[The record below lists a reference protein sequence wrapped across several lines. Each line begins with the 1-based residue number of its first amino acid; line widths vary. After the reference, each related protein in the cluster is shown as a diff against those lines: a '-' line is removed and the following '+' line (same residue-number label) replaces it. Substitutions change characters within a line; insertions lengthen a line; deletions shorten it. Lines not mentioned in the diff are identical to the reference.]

1 MVNIQN
7 VTSDIVWIGGSDRRL
22 SRFENLFPLPN
33 GVSYNSYVILDEKT
47 ALLDTADVSVAGQ
60 FMENLEAALNGRPL
74 DYLVIHHME
83 PDHCALIAEVMKR
96 YPQATLVGNVR
107 TFAFL
112 GQFFPELQSAA
123 KVEIKDGDTLRV
135 GSHNL
140 HFVFAPFVHWPEVMV
155 SYDEASK
162 ILFSADA
169 FGTFG
174 RVDGS
179 IFADEHD
186 FEKEYLDD
194 ARRYYAN
201 IVGKY
206 GPQTLTLLQ
215 KAGGLDIRMICP
227 LHGPIWREN
236 LGWFIEKDQK
246 WGAGT
251 PESDDI
257 LLFYASIY
265 GHTASAA
272 QKLAAL
278 LQKKSGKH
286 VVSYDVSETDVSF
299 LIGEIWRCGKIVLM
313 CPTYNAGIYPK
324 MKDLIADMEAL
335 AVHDRTFALAENG
348 TWGPLTVKL
357 MRDRLSALKN
367 CKIVDKTLTIR
378 SALHPS
384 QEAELEAFA
393 AAIAEA

>member
-236 LGWFIEKDQK
+236 LGWFIEKYQK

>member
-1 MVNIQN
+1 MVNTQK
-7 VTSDIVWIGGSDRRL
+7 VTDDIIWIGGSERRL

-33 GVSYNSYVILDEKT
+33 GVSYNSYVVLDEKT
-47 ALLDTADVSVAGQ
+47 ALLDTADLSVAGQ
-60 FMENLEAALNGRPL
+60 FMENLEAALQGRDL
-74 DYLVIHHME
+74 DYMVIHHME
-83 PDHCALIAEVMKR
+83 PDHCSLIADVMKR

-112 GQFFPELQSAA
+112 LQFFPELESAA
-123 KVEIKDGDTLRV
+123 KLEIKEGDVLST
-135 GSHNL
+135 GKHNF

-155 SYDEASK
+155 SYDDATK
-162 ILFSADA
+162 TLFSADA

-174 RVDGS
+174 SVDGS

-186 FEKEYLDD
+186 FEREYLDD

-206 GPQTLTLLQ
+206 GPQTLAILQ
-215 KAGGLDIRMICP
+215 KASGLDIQMICP
-227 LHGPIWREN
+227 LHGPVWRKD
-236 LGWFIEKDQK
+236 LGWFIDKYQK
-246 WGAGT
+246 WGSGT

-272 QKLAAL
+272 QTLAAS
-278 LQKKSGKH
+278 LQAKSGKK
-286 VVSYDVSETDVSF
+286 VVVYDVSETDVSF

-348 TWGPLTVKL
+348 TWGPVTVKL

-367 CKIVDKTLTIR
+367 CTILEQTLTIR
-378 SALHPS
+378 SALHEKDR
-384 QEAELEAFA
+384 EALENFA
-393 AAIAEA
+393 QAIAEA